1 MSKSFYAI
9 FVLDRGFVVIAHARL
24 HGHLAFHWQAVGRTI
39 RRWGTTEGV
48 AQLKNGPRSETV
60 LDAEVNRIIPFR
72 SIIEIMEVDEAA
84 WEQHVSRLPE
94 E

>member
-24 HGHLAFHWQAVGRTI
+24 HGHLAFHWQAVGR
-39 RRWGTTEGV
+39 GL